1 MTVTINYN
9 TQAISAHTLGRIGE
23 HNATTLVITPPT
35 ELSED
40 SRTTHYRIAFGVRD
54 EAVLSEAFTETP
66 ITVSLSKQITRASR
80 LSLQVIAYDSEG
92 NYVGKSDKL
101 SGFCLAPS
109 VEGTEISADGTNS
122 DIAWEIVALE
132 ERVDGFD
139 DRITL
144 AESEILDLQNTKA
157 NNAVELAETS
167 TTSKYTRSEVLE
179 FFASGQAMTINSYPV
194 VTVYDRYNIANI
206 VYINNSQNNEIWF
219 SKANIT
225 NSKELSLTLL
235 PYNNLMTLSERAKL
249 SGIENGANR
258 YVLPSA
264 TASTLGGIKVGANLT
279 VENDGTLNASGGE
292 LTTDELVSVCVTD
305 FIGING
311 SYLGVDENTILTI

>member
-1 MTVTINYN
+1 MTVTIDFT
-9 TQAISAHTLGRIGE
+9 TQSISAHTLGRIGE
-23 HNATTLVITPPT
+23 HNATTLIITPPT

-122 DIAWEIVALE
+122 DLAWEIVALE
-132 ERVDGFD
+132 EKVDGFD
-139 DRITL
+139 SRITL

-157 NNAVELAETS
+157 DKAIELAETS
-167 TTSKYTRSEVLE
+167 TTSKYTRSEILE
-179 FFASGQAMTINSYPV
+179 FFAQGQAMTINSYPV
-194 VTVYDRYNIANI
+194 LTVYDRYNIANI
-206 VYINNSQNNEIWF
+206 VFMENSQNSEIWF
-219 SKANIT
+219 AKANIT
-225 NSKELSLTLL
+225 NSKELSFPS

-249 SGIENGANR
+249 SGIENGANK
-258 YVLPSA
+258 YILPPA
-264 TASTLGGIKVGANLT
+264 TSSTLGGIKVGTNLT
-279 VENDGTLNASGGE
+279 IEEDGTLNVTGGE
-292 LTTDELVSVCVTD
+292 LTTDELVSVCVTN

-311 SYLGVDENTILTI
+311 QYLGTSEDTILTI